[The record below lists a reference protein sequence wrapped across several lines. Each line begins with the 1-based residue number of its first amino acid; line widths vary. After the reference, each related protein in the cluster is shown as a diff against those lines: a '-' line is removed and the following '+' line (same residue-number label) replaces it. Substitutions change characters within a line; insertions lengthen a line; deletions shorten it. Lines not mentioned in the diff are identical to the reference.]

1 MELKK
6 FIFRPDGH
14 YGYPEPVE
22 GDSPYEYEDLVE
34 ICSEAPCCSYNMG
47 DYSGGEP
54 DEDDF
59 ENYEEY
65 EEAHEEWEESQG
77 SAKEEVFSEWQNY
90 DVYYNTYTMLSDI
103 DLGDISDIIECPDGN
118 KVHDEFIIAASNTE
132 GVVFIISR
140 GEQNQMAIKGDV
152 YELGAEGT
160 SGSQKV
166 IEIVAELIVKLFKSG
181 DTNSGLVY
189 KDTKNI
195 LPELDQELL
204 KRLSEEEYNKLVK
217 IARGKG
223 LLRKMMGNQEDSEY

>member
-34 ICSEAPCCSYNMG
+34 ICSEAPYCSYNMG

-103 DLGDISDIIECPDGN
+103 DLGDIPDIIECPDGN
-118 KVHDEFIIAASNTE
+118 EVHDRFMREASGRE
-132 GVVFIISR
+132 GVVFIMSQ
-140 GEQNQMAIKGDV
+140 GKQNQMSIKGDV

-160 SGSQKV
+160 SGSQKA

-181 DTNSGLVY
+181 DTNSGLIY
-189 KDTKNI
+189 KDTKSV